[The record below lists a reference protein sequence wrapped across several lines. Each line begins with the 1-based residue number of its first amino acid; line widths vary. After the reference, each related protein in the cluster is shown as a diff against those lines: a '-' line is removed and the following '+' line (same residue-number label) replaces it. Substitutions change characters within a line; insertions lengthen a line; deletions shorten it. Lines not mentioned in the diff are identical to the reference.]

1 MNLLN
6 RYTLVVAIVAVASL
20 SSCRQYNKPDIQEI
34 SPNETAFLI
43 PLTGDREQQVKF
55 DSESF
60 LEQNKIAVGRVSIAR
75 TWRKTGYWYLSGEYI
90 PSHVLIKV
98 DRAPVTVQWQSSED
112 REGNPVR
119 KAGDNAIWIESKD
132 SVGFCVGFN
141 VSAYIK
147 AEDASKFLYMY
158 AGRQLTDVLNTEVNG
173 RVMEVAQDF
182 AAQFPLD
189 KLREQKG
196 EMSKRIQ
203 TVVTEFFKE
212 RGISIT
218 NIGMFGGF
226 TYENPKI
233 QDAIDEVF
241 VAQQIKNTSQAK
253 LDAQDAIN
261 ERLIS
266 EAKAAASAEKEKAE
280 GKAQAFVLEAKGKAE
295 SISLEAQAL
304 TQAQNNPLFVELRK
318 LETVKEFNSKWDGKL
333 PASYIGSDNV
343 TTLMG
348 IPQPQAK

>member
-1 MNLLN
+1 MNRIN
-6 RYTLVVAIVAVASL
+6 RVTLVTLAIAAASL
-20 SSCRQYNKPDIQEI
+20 ASCRQYNKPEIQEI
-34 SPNETAFLI
+34 TPNETAFLI

-60 LEQNKIAVGRVSIAR
+60 LEQNKVAVGRVSIPK
-75 TWRKTGYWYLSGEYI
+75 TWRKTGYFYLSGEYI
-90 PSHVLIKV
+90 PSAILVKV
-98 DRAPVTVQWQSSED
+98 DRAPVTVQWQPSSD

-158 AGRQLTDVLNTEVNG
+158 AGRQLSDVLNTEVNG
-173 RVMEVAQDF
+173 RVMEVAQGF
-182 AAQFPLD
+182 AAAHVLD

-196 EMSKRIQ
+196 EMSQQIQ
-203 TVVTEFFKE
+203 KEVTSFFKE
-212 RGISIT
+212 RGITVT

-233 QDAIDEVF
+233 QDSIDEVF
-241 VAQQIKNTSQAK
+241 VAQQIKNTAKAK
-253 LDAQDAIN
+253 LDAQDSIN

-266 EAKAAASAEKEKAE
+266 EAKAEASAAKEKAQGVSE
-280 GKAQAFVLEAKGKAE
+280 ANVIEAKGKAE
-295 SISLEAQAL
+295 AVTLEAKAL
-304 TQAQNNPLFVELRK
+304 AEAQSNPLFVEIRK
-318 LETVKEFNSKWDGKL
+318 LDVVKEFNSKWEGKL
-333 PASYIGSDNV
+333 PTHYVGSDNV

-348 IPQPQAK
+348 IPNLGK